1 MSMNTAALN
10 AEKLLRELGADGSET
25 GLILGSGLGGYGEL
39 LTNVRVLNYADIPGF
54 PTSKA
59 PGHKNRFL
67 LGERAGKKVLV
78 MQGRF
83 HYYEGWSI
91 RDVTAGAETMLRLGI
106 KRLLITN
113 AAGCVNTAW
122 HAGELMLIKDHINFS
137 GTNPLIGPN
146 DDLLGPRFP
155 DMTEAYCAALR
166 EKAKTIAAE
175 LGITLREGVYMMFS
189 GPSFE
194 TPAEIRMARVLGADA
209 AGMSTVPEVIAARH
223 GGMEVLGITLL
234 TNMAAGVLP
243 QPLSAEEV
251 LECAAGA
258 APRFTKLVD
267 ALLEKAC

>member
-1 MSMNTAALN
+1 MSGAAQN
-10 AEKLLRELGADGSET
+10 AEKLLRELGADGSEI

-39 LTNVRVLNYADIPGF
+39 LENVKSLAYADIPGF

-59 PGHKNRFL
+59 PGHRNRFL

-91 RDVTAGAETMLRLGI
+91 QDVTAGAEAMLRLGI
-106 KRLLITN
+106 RRLLITN
-113 AAGCVNTAW
+113 AAGCVNENW

-146 DDLLGPRFP
+146 DDTLGPRFP
-155 DMTEAYCAALR
+155 DMTAAYTPALR
-166 EKAKTIAAE
+166 EKAKAVADG

-194 TPAEIRMARVLGADA
+194 TPAEIRMARVFGADA

-223 GGMEVLGITLL
+223 GGMQVLGITLL

-251 LECAAGA
+251 LACGREAE
-258 APRFTKLVD
+258 PRFTKLVD
-267 ALLEKAC
+267 ALLGEVL

>member
-1 MSMNTAALN
+1 MNMSSASLN
-10 AEKLLRELGADGSET
+10 AQKLLCELGAEEAQV

-39 LTNVRVLNYADIPGF
+39 LENVKVLNYADIPGF
-54 PTSKA
+54 PTSQA

-122 HAGELMLIKDHINFS
+122 HAGELMLIQDHINFS
-137 GTNPLIGPN
+137 GTNPLIGKN
-146 DDLLGPRFP
+146 DDTLGPRFP
-155 DMTEAYCAALR
+155 DMSAAYTPALR
-166 EKAKTIAAE
+166 EKAKAIAAR
-175 LGITLREGVYMMFS
+175 LGIELHEGVYMMFT

-251 LECAAGA
+251 LACAQKA
-258 APRFTKLVD
+258 APQFTSLVD
-267 ALLEKAC
+267 ALLLEAL

>member
-1 MSMNTAALN
+1 MSEAALN
-10 AEKLLRELGADGSET
+10 AEKLLRARGADQAEV
-25 GLILGSGLGGYGEL
+25 GLILGSGLGGYGDL
-39 LTNVRVLNYADIPGF
+39 LENTQCLNYAGIPGF
-54 PTSKA
+54 PTSQA
-59 PGHKNRFL
+59 PGHRNRFL

-83 HYYEGWSI
+83 HYYEGWPI

-106 KRLLITN
+106 RRLLITN
-113 AAGCVNTAW
+113 AAGCVNENW

-137 GTNPLIGPN
+137 GTNPLIGQN
-146 DDLLGPRFP
+146 DDAPGPRFP
-155 DMTEAYCAALR
+155 DMTTAYTPALR
-166 EKAKTIAAE
+166 ERAKAIAAR

-209 AGMSTVPEVIAARH
+209 AGMSTVPEVIKARQ
-223 GGMEVLGITLL
+223 GGMEILGITLL

-251 LECAAGA
+251 LACAKEAE
-258 APRFTKLVD
+258 PRFTRLVD
-267 ALLEKAC
+267 ALLGEVL